1 MAKEVRFDIA
11 PDDGPRFLTQMGI
24 IDEEDGNIVLAVY
37 KDNGIY
43 ALARCSR
50 RDFLK
55 SIDLLAGDDRDGNDE
70 V

>member
-1 MAKEVRFDIA
+1 MAKEVRFDIVR
-11 PDDGPRFLTQMGI
+11 DDGPRFLTQMAI

-37 KDNGIY
+37 KENGIY

-50 RDFLK
+50 RTFLK
-55 SIDLLAGDDRDGNDE
+55 SVDLLAGDDRDGNEE